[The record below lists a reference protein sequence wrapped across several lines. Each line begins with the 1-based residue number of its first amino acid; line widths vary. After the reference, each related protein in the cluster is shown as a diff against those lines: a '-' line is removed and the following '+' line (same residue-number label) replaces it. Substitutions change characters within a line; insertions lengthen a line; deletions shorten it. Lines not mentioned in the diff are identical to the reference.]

1 MLVLSVI
8 RRLPRKDKS
17 SGAILPESPEHHFRG
32 DPDAGKP
39 TETDGYDEEKGRQ
52 ALGDG
57 WKGLISSHAFL
68 HPSQI
73 LLGTDNLPYF
83 NTYMS
88 TTNVEKYHSLC
99 PPERAP
105 VDREPLTEASVVYS
119 IGVLMYSLLV
129 GSL

>member
-8 RRLPRKDKS
+8 RRLPAKDKS

-32 DPDAGKP
+32 DPDADKP

-52 ALGDG
+52 ALGHG

-73 LLGTDNLPYF
+73 LLGTDRLPYF
-83 NTYMS
+83 NTYMRN
-88 TTNVEKYHSLC
+88 TNLEKSASAH
-99 PPERAP
+99 PGGRA
-105 VDREPLTEASVVYS
+105 
-119 IGVLMYSLLV
+119 G
-129 GSL
+129 